1 MDNGDEFGRVDR
13 VAGRE
18 DAAWEE
24 TKLEEL
30 CDRFVLG
37 GPANQTLLMV
47 MMMANDKPLDIANEH
62 ISNAPCRSAEEPGI
76 FLLA

>member
-1 MDNGDEFGRVDR
+1 MDNGDEFSRVDR

-37 GPANQTLLMV
+37 GPANQTLLM
-47 MMMANDKPLDIANEH
+47 MIANDKP
-62 ISNAPCRSAEEPGI
+62 
-76 FLLA
+76 

>member
-1 MDNGDEFGRVDR
+1 MDDGDEFGRVDR

-24 TKLEEL
+24 TELEEL

-37 GPANQTLLMV
+37 GPANQTLLM
-47 MMMANDKPLDIANEH
+47 MIANDKPETLQMSTFQIHLAD
-62 ISNAPCRSAEEPGI
+62 
-76 FLLA
+76 LLRNQASFS

>member
-1 MDNGDEFGRVDR
+1 MDNGDEFGRVDS

-24 TKLEEL
+24 TELEEL

-37 GPANQTLLMV
+37 GPANQTLLI
-47 MMMANDKPLDIANEH
+47 MMANDKKP
-62 ISNAPCRSAEEPGI
+62 
-76 FLLA
+76 

>member
-1 MDNGDEFGRVDR
+1 MDDGDEFGRVDR

-24 TKLEEL
+24 TELEEL

-37 GPANQTLLMV
+37 GPANQTLLM
-47 MMMANDKPLDIANEH
+47 MMTNDKYALDTANEH
-62 ISNAPCRSAEEPGI
+62 ISTAPGRSAEEPGV
-76 FLLA
+76 FLLT